1 MVQQAFDLLVVGSG
15 PGGQHAALTA
25 AKLGKKV
32 GIVERK
38 PYLGGVSLQTGTI
51 PSKALREAAFLASRF
66 TAQGMRAAF
75 YPRRAEGGGF
85 LAEAI
90 QRKDSVVASKESA
103 LLNQLLRH
111 GVSIIPGEAS
121 FEDAH
126 TLSVAAPSSR
136 RERYRAEVI
145 VLAAGSRPRR
155 PGHIPFDK
163 ARVLDSTSILNMRRL
178 PKSLIVVG
186 GGVIACELATMFA
199 PLGVEVTLID
209 SHQQVLAY
217 LDGDIVDSLVDHML
231 DMNIR
236 LHMQTRVGAVE
247 RRDDQVHAHTE
258 GGEHFQADCLLY
270 AMGRQPN
277 YEGLGIERAG
287 LVADDNGWVRIDE
300 HGRTSVGHIYIIGDL
315 AGAPALASTA
325 MEQGRLAVYHAFGE
339 GRAASPAPLPMA
351 IYTIPE
357 LSYVGETERQLRE
370 RGADYA
376 VGRAGYAD
384 TARGQIIGDY
394 RGMLKLLCDRA
405 GGRLLGVHIIGEGAS
420 ELVHIGQIAMGCAQN
435 VEFLAGNVF
444 NYPTLAECYKSAALD
459 CLDQI
464 RA

>member
-1 MVQQAFDLLVVGSG
+1 MQQEFDLLVVGSG

-32 GIVERK
+32 GVVERK

-90 QRKDSVVASKESA
+90 QRKDSVVANKESA

-126 TLSVAAPSSR
+126 TLSVAAPSGK
-136 RERYRAEVI
+136 RERCRAAVI

-155 PGHIPFDK
+155 PQHIPFDK
-163 ARVLDSTSILNMRRL
+163 ERVLDSTSILNMRRL
-178 PKSLIVVG
+178 PKSLLVVG
-186 GGVIACELATMFA
+186 GGVIACELATVFA

-217 LDGDIVDSLVDHML
+217 LDGDIADSLVDHML

-247 RRDDQVHAHTE
+247 RRGDRVHAHTE

-277 YEGLGIERAG
+277 YEGLAIDQAG
-287 LVADDNGWVRIDE
+287 LAADDNGWVRIDA
-300 HGRTSVGHIYIIGDL
+300 HGRTPVSHIYIIGDL

-325 MEQGRLAVYHAFGE
+325 MEQGRLAAYHAFGE

-351 IYTIPE
+351 VYTIPE

-370 RGADYA
+370 RGADYV

-384 TARGQIIGDY
+384 AARGQIIGDY

-405 GGRLLGVHIIGEGAS
+405 QGRLMGVHIIGEGAS
-420 ELVHIGQIAMGCAQN
+420 ELIHIGQIAMGAGQN

-459 CLDQI
+459 CLDQL